1 MNKLLIVSFAFL
13 LTVACTKQRDSQFA
27 QGQGENLLSV
37 SSYDGKTFEIVTGS
51 PIEGKKQAFSKAQ
64 QLEIK
69 AKAVG
74 EDSFSVVSYE
84 VNDSLAKTLLGDTA
98 IVGKANTTYQGLIKV
113 EQNYV
118 KVYKVAKATDLP
130 LAETTYAIKLG
141 DDKLAVPLIGYPI
154 TSRVTIDRAKN
165 EYNEKGSTKIEKAEV
180 NISAASHFRIDMS
193 RGEIFE
199 PVQKTDVLPAS
210 LFEGEWFYTETVTA
224 APEEKSSNLG
234 FTGGY
239 DQTLTPSTR
248 IKFLNNETSLN
259 VVNMNIDERLVQKAD
274 VNYKTALTIPV
285 SWKSYKV
292 TSNGQGMAEQEDGK
306 VHWSKRPFLQLDFDK
321 VQSGLDKVYS
331 DYGIKSGG
339 GAKRLVSLEVKDNYI
354 SFSLEDGNNGRTRYS
369 FLKVGKRDYAPR
381 LLFKDDKRVFGFFS
395 TEKALVK
402 NYEVSREEDLQKNT
416 FISRFNPRGGKIVFN
431 FTKTTPQWIRPS
443 VKEAVQHW
451 DEAFKAAGVT
461 GLDIVLDETLDVEL
475 GDLRYNAINII
486 ENLTASNLFGFG
498 PSVTD
503 PFTGEIISAT
513 TNVHLTPIREQI
525 IAELK
530 SYIKMKLGLLKEGRS
545 IGVSS
550 VLMAL
555 ENAVITQTDK
565 GLSVVS
571 DYFPAAKDLKMYLPD
586 QKDPNKFT
594 LQTIDFR
601 NRQKGNAAEF
611 DIAIASG
618 NIHHEIENQCS
629 ELLDYVAEIKKQN
642 VTHTDRENSVLD
654 ACSRKLVVGKF
665 LGTLVH
671 EMGHNFGLR
680 HNFMASND
688 SANFMAANVTG
699 TKSQVRSSSVMEYS
713 SFNEDRLVKPG
724 PYDIAAIRFGYG
736 DSVLL
741 ANGDVAKLDIKQ
753 TLKQNMQAKNA
764 QLHTYKFC
772 TDEDVAYSTDPMCQ
786 RHDAGV
792 TPLEV
797 VKNIIADYQ
806 ASVELLNFRGDALRS
821 VDPGS
826 LIMYRMNRFFLPLGR
841 FYEEWRTGVAR
852 YVGEDN
858 QYLEN
863 YSAQEFQQIVEKM
876 KADPKYTDFV
886 NRYEPVSKAI
896 FNFFF
901 QVATMENRYCVLGK
915 TDGSGIVLNELEK
928 IRQQTFFNKGQSIK
942 SCAEASAAGVWAD
955 KGLNLMTEVGHS
967 LNSFRFDLSDKAA
980 SEPLDVIGTY
990 GDRMTAISALGART
1004 FMGYDAGFRG
1014 FAPSLMDEPQ
1024 FRAVLQNYMLARTIN
1039 GVPGNYISR
1048 YLPLN
1053 NPNLTEEARA
1063 NLMGIKEYMD
1073 KTSYPMFSSEKGL
1086 MNHMLRAFIM
1096 GVQIPGK
1103 PGASLQRYESMTGV
1117 MVPPSQKAALQQMVA
1132 FANLG
1137 NGFFAVPD
1145 KANRGALALV
1155 QTFNN
1160 LNSLKEVKPIDV
1172 SGAEIQDLIKS
1183 VKAQLPTE
1191 AELKTMTTQ
1200 QMIDKMAPLKDL
1212 IAKSLEKK
1220 NPTIEL
1226 LIGKIAAVFA
1236 LDAQVQ
1242 EGLKDPNPEVVA
1254 QINGVLAAPF
1264 MAFASKQMMIATF
1277 PTVETFEADIQE
1289 QNDSYNYYK
1298 ENRNELDSQ
1307 LEVIRNALQ
1316 NLIAG

>member
-1 MNKLLIVSFAFL
+1 MFKLLIISFAFL
-13 LTVACTKQRDSQFA
+13 LTVACTKQRDSEFQ

-37 SSYDGKTFEIVTGS
+37 SSYDGKTFDIKTGA

-84 VNDSLAKTLLGDTA
+84 VTDSLARTLLGDTA

-118 KVYKVAKATDLP
+118 KVYKVAKAVDLP

-154 TSRVTIDRAKN
+154 TSRVSIDRAKN
-165 EYNEKGSTKIEKAEV
+165 EYNEKGTTKIEKSQVE
-180 NISAASHFRIDMS
+180 ISAASHFRIDMS

-210 LFEGEWFYTETVTA
+210 LFEGEWYYSETVTA

-239 DQTLTPSTR
+239 DSTLTPSTR
-248 IKFLNNETSLN
+248 IKFLSNETSLN
-259 VVNMNIDERLVQKAD
+259 VVNMNIDERLIQKAD

-306 VHWSKRPFLQLDFDK
+306 AHWSKRPYLQIDFDK
-321 VQSGLDKVYS
+321 VESGLDKVYS
-331 DYGIKSGG
+331 DYGIKAGG

-354 SFSLEDGNNGRTRYS
+354 SFSLEDSNNGRTRYS

-381 LLFKDDKRVFGFFS
+381 RLFKDDKRIFGFFA
-395 TEKALVK
+395 TQKAMVK
-402 NYEVSREEDLQKNT
+402 NYEVSREEDIQKNT

-451 DEAFKAAGVT
+451 DEAFKAAGVK
-461 GLDIVLDETLDVEL
+461 GLDIVLDEAIDIEL

-525 IAELK
+525 ISELK

-550 VLMAL
+550 VLTAV
-555 ENAVITQTDK
+555 ENAVIKQTEQ
-565 GLSVVS
+565 GVSVIS
-571 DYFPAAKDLKMYLPD
+571 DYFPEAKGLKMYLPD
-586 QKDPNKFT
+586 SKNPNKYT
-594 LQTIDFR
+594 LQKVDFKQR
-601 NRQKGNAAEF
+601 HKGNAAEF
-611 DIAIASG
+611 DIAVASG
-618 NIHHEIENQCS
+618 NIHAEIENQCT
-629 ELLDYVAEIKKQN
+629 ELLTYIEEVKKQK
-642 VTHTDRENSVLD
+642 VTHNDKENSVLD

-688 SANFMAANVTG
+688 SANFMSVSETA
-699 TKSQVRSSSVMEYS
+699 TKAQVRSSSVMEYS

-741 ANGDVAKLDIKQ
+741 NNGEVTKLDV
-753 TLKQNMQAKNA
+753 KQNISQNLQGKSSE
-764 QLHTYKFC
+764 LHKYKFC
-772 TDEDVAYSTDPMCQ
+772 TDDDVSSTDPMCQ

-821 VDPGS
+821 VDPGG
-826 LIMYRMNRFFLPLGR
+826 LMIYRANRFFLPLTR
-841 FYEEWRTGVAR
+841 FYEEWRTGIAR
-852 YVGEDN
+852 FVGEDN

-863 YSAQEFQQIVEKM
+863 YTAAEYQAVIAKM
-876 KADPKYTDFV
+876 AADPQYTNFV
-886 NRYEPVSKAI
+886 KQYEPVSKAI
-896 FNFFF
+896 FNFFI
-901 QVATMENRYCVLGK
+901 QVATMENRYCVLAK
-915 TDGSGIVLNELEK
+915 ADGSGIVLNELEK
-928 IRQQTFFNKGQSIK
+928 IRQQTFFNKGQSIR
-942 SCAEASAAGVWAD
+942 SCAQAAEAGYW
-955 KGLNLMTEVGHS
+955 KEQGMNLMTEVGHS

-990 GDRMTAISALGART
+990 GDRITATAALGARVA
-1004 FMGYDAGFRG
+1004 MGYDARFRS
-1014 FAPSLMDEPQ
+1014 FVPSILDEPQ
-1024 FRAVLQNYMLARTIN
+1024 FRGMIQNYMLSRTIN
-1039 GVPGNYISR
+1039 GVPGSYISR

-1053 NPNLTEEARA
+1053 NPNLPQEQREQLTG
-1063 NLMGIKEYMD
+1063 LKEFMD
-1073 KTSYPMFSSEKGL
+1073 KSNYPMYSSEQDLVTTLFKSYIVGT
-1086 MNHMLRAFIM
+1086 R
-1096 GVQIPGK
+1096 IPGK
-1103 PGASLQRYESMTGV
+1103 PIASMKRVQALTGIL
-1117 MVPPSQKAALQQMVA
+1117 VPASQKAALSQMAAYADLGGVY
-1132 FANLG
+1132 FA
-1137 NGFFAVPD
+1137 ATT
-1145 KANRGALALV
+1145 AEARGAIALI
-1155 QTFNN
+1155 QTYNN
-1160 LNSLKEVKPIDV
+1160 LLQLQDVKPIDV
-1172 SGAEIQDLIKS
+1172 SPADIKELIQT
-1183 VKAQLPTE
+1183 VKASLPTD
-1191 AELKTMTTQ
+1191 AELKKMTTQ
-1200 QMIDKMAPLKDL
+1200 QMIEKMAPLQET

-1226 LIGKIAAVFA
+1226 LVGKIASVLA
-1236 LDAQVQ
+1236 LGKQVS
-1242 EGLKDPNPEVVA
+1242 EGLKDPKPEVVA

-1264 MAFASKQMMIATF
+1264 MAFAQKQMMIVTF
-1277 PTVETFEADIQE
+1277 PTVETFESDIQE
-1289 QNDSYNYYK
+1289 QNETYKYYQ
-1298 ENRNELDSQ
+1298 ENRTELDSQ
-1307 LEVIRNALQ
+1307 LEVIRIALRG
-1316 NLIAG
+1316 LAAG